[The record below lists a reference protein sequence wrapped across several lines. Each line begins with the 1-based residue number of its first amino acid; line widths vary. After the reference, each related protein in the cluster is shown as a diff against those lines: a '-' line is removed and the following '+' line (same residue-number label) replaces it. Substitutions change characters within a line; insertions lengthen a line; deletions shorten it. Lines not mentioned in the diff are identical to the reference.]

1 MTGVIKVNELQGR
14 STAKNITV
22 TVGPSTTMP
31 LEKGIV
37 KAWVY
42 FNTQDNPPNPDGSF
56 GVSSLT
62 DNGQEV
68 EVDLTSTMSN
78 VYYCPIAGGGG
89 STADPTTNPSNR
101 SLSVIVMST
110 TKVDSEVYT
119 TNNAASECQCHI
131 AVLGDLA

>member
-1 MTGVIKVNELQGR
+1 MTGK
-14 STAKNITV
+14 ITV
-22 TVGPSTTMP
+22 GTIQDTDGNTVASTYVTN
-31 LEKGIV
+31 GSA

-42 FNTQDNPPNPDGSF
+42 FFTVDNPPNPDGSF

-68 EVDLTSTMSN
+68 EVNLTSAMSN
-78 VYYCPIAGGGG
+78 VYYCPVAGGGG

-101 SLSVIVMST
+101 SLAVIVMST
-110 TKVDSEVYT
+110 TKVDSEVYKT
-119 TNNAASECQCHI
+119 DNTPTESQCHI